1 METIKFNFSF
11 YDEVV
16 RSLSNSQSVVFFTI
30 YYNYCMNGS
39 YSFPMT
45 VIADNC
51 CLSHSHVK
59 RVIKD
64 LERIGILKIIRKGV
78 KNTNEYIP
86 VCNRDCLE
94 IERKKFYNKSNN

>member
-1 METIKFNFSF
+1 METKKFDLSF
-11 YDEVV
+11 FDEVV

-30 YYNYCMNGS
+30 YYNYCKNGS

-51 CLSHSHVK
+51 RLSK
-59 RVIKD
+59 RQVVRVLND
-64 LERIGILKIIRKGV
+64 LERIGILKIVRKGF
-78 KNTNEYIP
+78 KDTNEYTP
-86 VCNRDCLE
+86 VCNREFLE